1 MIQDVH
7 TRCAQTYHTTHIN
20 SNIQQLLT
28 YRLYIISQ
36 VQPNIVP
43 EYNTIAKFLLKLNF
57 VVHTSLYCANESAK
71 KAFVPAVMKPA
82 ISGKP
87 L

>member
-1 MIQDVH
+1 MSTQDVH
-7 TRCAQTYHTTHIN
+7 KMCTQSTYTTHTA
-20 SNIQQLLT
+20 SLQT
-28 YRLYIISQ
+28 YRLYITSQ

-43 EYNTIAKFLLKLNF
+43 EYNTIAKFLLTLNL

-82 ISGKP
+82 IKGKP